1 MAIPVDAGLPLS
13 AKKGVSLSTH
23 FVVRTLW
30 QERFIIG
37 LTTVFFTGIGLLM
50 AFLLAPE
57 FRSEARIMPEM
68 ANGSG
73 NILKRLA
80 SVAGFAGIDLP
91 DAEDMDAVRPDLY
104 PNVLQST
111 PFILHLINQ
120 PVTTTDGQTKTVGQ
134 FLIPDT
140 TRWSVKRLLAF
151 GKLTETKPSPILSK
165 GTVRL
170 SMRQQE
176 LADEI
181 EERVSARF
189 DTRSGIITLRATMPD
204 ANVSA
209 TVTQLSM
216 DYLMQYVTSYR
227 TEKARQDLQFYSR
240 QLAEAHK
247 RFQAAQFN
255 VFQYNDR
262 HKNIVLLAT
271 TMDRQRMETELT
283 ISQTVYT
290 ELAQQF
296 EQARLKVQA
305 RTPIFKVLEP
315 PKVPL
320 KRASPKRIL
329 LVMLFAG
336 AGFLLSAMFVISRE
350 ANLIGQLRSMVRA
363 DSE

>member
-1 MAIPVDAGLPLS
+1 ML
-13 AKKGVSLSTH
+13 SLSTR

-30 QERFIIG
+30 QKRFFVG
-37 LTTVFFTGIGLLM
+37 FTTFVFTGTGLLF
-50 AFLLAPE
+50 ALLLKPE

-68 ANGSG
+68 ASGSG

-91 DAEDMDAVRPDLY
+91 DAEDVDAVRPDLY

-111 PFILHLINQ
+111 PFILHLIGQ

-134 FLIPDT
+134 FLLPDT
-140 TRWSVKRLLAF
+140 TRWSIKRFLAF
-151 GKLTETKPSPILSK
+151 GKLTETRSIPTNTA

-176 LADEI
+176 LAEEI
-181 EERVSARF
+181 EERIRARF
-189 DTRSGIITLRATMPD
+189 DTRSGIITITATMPD

-216 DYLMQYVTSYR
+216 NYLMQYVTGYR

-240 QLAEAHK
+240 QLAEAHR
-247 RFQAAQFN
+247 RFQTAQLN

-262 HKNIVLLAT
+262 HKNIVLMAT

-336 AGFLLSAMFVISRE
+336 AGLLLSALFVISRK
-350 ANLIGQLRSMVRA
+350 ANLIRQLRSMVRA
-363 DSE
+363 DLQ

>member
-1 MAIPVDAGLPLS
+1 MATPVDAGLPLS
-13 AKKGVSLSTH
+13 AENGVSLSTR
-23 FVVRTLW
+23 FVVGTLW
-30 QERFIIG
+30 QERFTVGI
-37 LTTVFFTGIGLLM
+37 TTILFTGAGLLF
-50 AFLLAPE
+50 AILLTPE

-91 DAEDMDAVRPDLY
+91 DAEDLDAVRPDLY

-111 PFILHLINQ
+111 PFILYLIDQ

-134 FLIPDT
+134 FLLPDT

-151 GKLTETKPSPILSK
+151 GKLTETKPLPALSR

-176 LADEI
+176 LAEEI

-204 ANVSA
+204 ANVAA

-216 DYLMQYVTSYR
+216 NYLMQYVTGYR

-247 RFQAAQFN
+247 RFQTAQFN

-283 ISQTVYT
+283 IAQTVYT

-320 KRASPKRIL
+320 KRTSPKRIL

-336 AGFLLSAMFVISRE
+336 AGFLLSAVFVVGRK
-350 ANLIGQLRSMVRA
+350 ANLTGQLRLMAST
-363 DSE
+363 DLQ